1 MRDPLGDDL
10 GRGDLPK
17 VGGWVFLVV
26 LPLVVAVVLAA
37 VVVPL
42 GSGGRRVFSIV
53 SQIASARSE
62 LLPILIGSQLGVSAL
77 VVAMTQF
84 QPERWRGTPKEL
96 GNCWLSEVRLVASQE
111 NRYIASTFGLLGIS
125 GVIVFGVA
133 ACVSQRIDAGGVL
146 LLLIVW
152 GIHAV
157 SSAVLIMVPA
167 TGAAAVVDYWRSLI
181 RLVCVAEMWPG
192 ELEFAKKEVDRVGMS
207 PLVHVR
213 QWRGVVVLGVLFVAL
228 VPVIIL
234 GRICFGFPGW
244 LLLQIGVVEMMVASA
259 LLSIGAGW
267 GRWSSEGF
275 LAILFWLSWP
285 LMLLQGLILE
295 FEFIA
300 IATEPSLVRNVSIGF
315 VVVAT
320 LFLGA
325 LFVVVAWGARI
336 VWARFNLLKST
347 LTLNWIMDLRSQRRC
362 GNRCSSDER
371 EAVERSVV
379 EALGDK
385 NREDTSEIVKNSV
398 LLGFLYV

>member
-26 LPLVVAVVLAA
+26 LPLVVAVVLA

-42 GSGGRRVFSIV
+42 GSGGRRVLSIV

-96 GNCWLSEVRLVASQE
+96 GDCWLSEVRLVASKE
-111 NRYIASTFGLLGIS
+111 NRYIASMFGLLGIS
-125 GVIVFGVA
+125 SVIVFGVA
-133 ACVSQRIDAGGVL
+133 ACVSQRMDVGGVL

-167 TGAAAVVDYWRSLI
+167 TGAAAVADYWRSLI
-181 RLVCVAEMWPG
+181 RLVYVAEMWPG

-213 QWRGVVVLGVLFVAL
+213 QWKGVVVLGVLFVAL
-228 VPVIIL
+228 IPVIIL

-244 LLLQIGVVEMMVASA
+244 LLQIGVVEMMVASA

-275 LAILFWLSWP
+275 LVILFWLSWP
-285 LMLLQGLILE
+285 LMLLQGFILE
-295 FEFIA
+295 LEFIA
-300 IATEPSLVRNVSIGF
+300 IVTEPSLVRNVSIGF
-315 VVVAT
+315 IVVAT

-325 LFVVVAWGARI
+325 LFAVVASGART

-379 EALGDK
+379 EVLGDK